1 MVCLFD
7 RGWYP
12 GLMLQDQC
20 AQLNLKAR
28 AIKGEVYAYEKEVE
42 IQLDHIESI
51 LPTPKGECLK
61 KYIELLLNGQWLN
74 ALEYEIMPEFCK
86 KMLLIDAN
94 DWADWYANTRAKS

>member
-28 AIKGEVYAYEKEVE
+28 AIKGEVYAYEKEIE
-42 IQLDHIESI
+42 IELDHIESI
-51 LPTPKGECLK
+51 LPTPNGEYLK
-61 KYIELLLNGQWLN
+61 KYIELMVNGQWSMVN
-74 ALEYEIMPEFCK
+74 VVECVGV
-86 KMLLIDAN
+86 
-94 DWADWYANTRAKS
+94 